1 MQRAVA
7 GALQKTEVP
16 GPLAERDTIDALD
29 DFLRLQG
36 VQDQE
41 RTRTKK
47 LLCSRTYAGG
57 PREAVTHCQ
66 IKMTLQLS
74 SLNKMTGKWRRLR
87 FEEKDRR
94 SSNKRGTARGPSI

>member
-1 MQRAVA
+1 MAKHRIAVMQRAVA
-7 GALQKTEVP
+7 DSLQKTEVS

-47 LLCSRTYAGG
+47 LLCSRAYARRPSRSGH
-57 PREAVTHCQ
+57 PLPNQDDSATLELEQDDRE
-66 IKMTLQLS
+66 I
-74 SLNKMTGKWRRLR
+74 
-87 FEEKDRR
+87 EEI
-94 SSNKRGTARGPSI
+94 AI